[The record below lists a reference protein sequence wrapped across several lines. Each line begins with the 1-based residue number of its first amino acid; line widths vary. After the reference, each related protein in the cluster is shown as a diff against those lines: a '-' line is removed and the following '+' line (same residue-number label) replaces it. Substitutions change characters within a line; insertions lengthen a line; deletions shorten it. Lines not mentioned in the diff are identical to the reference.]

1 MRTCHPPTHPFPSL
15 LLCSLVLL
23 LPSMAAH
30 AGTLVP
36 PLLPVRLAVSHPR
49 SLTPAS
55 FSLRP
60 RLPRLAVARAA
71 SRGNGNG
78 DGDGG
83 PLAEGEK
90 KERRASSLPALSEIR
105 WGELLSPDPA
115 NAAAVV
121 LTGALAWAGASLLLQ
136 LALISAAIFAA
147 AVKYS
152 FVAALLL
159 FVLIAL
165 L

>member
-1 MRTCHPPTHPFPSL
+1 
-15 LLCSLVLL
+15 
-23 LPSMAAH
+23 MAAY

-36 PLLPVRLAVSHPR
+36 PFLTVRLAVSHLR
-49 SLTPAS
+49 SITPGS
-55 FSLRP
+55 YSLSHC
-60 RLPRLAVARAA
+60 LPRLAVARAA
-71 SRGNGNG
+71 SRGNG

-83 PLAEGEK
+83 PPAEGEK
-90 KERRASSLPALSEIR
+90 ERRRSSLPALSEIR
-105 WGELLSPDPA
+105 WGELLSPDPT
-115 NAAAVV
+115 NAVAVV
-121 LTGALAWAGASLLLQ
+121 LTGALVWAGASLLLQ

>member
-1 MRTCHPPTHPFPSL
+1 
-15 LLCSLVLL
+15 
-23 LPSMAAH
+23 MAAH

-36 PLLPVRLAVSHPR
+36 HHLPVRLAVAHPR
-49 SLTPAS
+49 PVTSAS
-55 FSLRP
+55 CSLRP
-60 RLPRLAVARAA
+60 RLPRPAVARAA
-71 SRGNGNG
+71 SRGNGDG

-83 PLAEGEK
+83 PPAEGEK
-90 KERRASSLPALSEIR
+90 ERRTSSFPALSEIR

-136 LALISAAIFAA
+136 IALISAAIFAA
-147 AVKYS
+147 AIKYS